1 MQNSV
6 IKHINSSSEINS
18 INYLNQ
24 TIEIKKKNFEKYDGQ
39 FDDVFNGY
47 DKIQLSRK
55 GVFDNFD
62 ASLEMGMLSAIAWGF
77 QKGTRPGGK
86 TLHPFLENF
95 SDIANVL
102 KRIMAEGLNEVS
114 FNELNVH
121 KNVKNGVTTKL
132 LYFSKSIVNNSHCLI
147 YDSRVKAYLEE
158 FRPIEFNKT
167 LTVMKKWQAQPTFDL
182 YKNYCEE
189 AQVCAEQNALSSAA
203 IEMFMFTA
211 APGKRPAQHII
222 K

>member
-1 MQNSV
+1 
-6 IKHINSSSEINS
+6 
-18 INYLNQ
+18 
-24 TIEIKKKNFEKYDGQ
+24 
-39 FDDVFNGY
+39 
-47 DKIQLSRK
+47 
-55 GVFDNFD
+55 
-62 ASLEMGMLSAIAWGF
+62 
-77 QKGTRPGGK
+77 
-86 TLHPFLENF
+86 
-95 SDIANVL
+95 
-102 KRIMAEGLNEVS
+102 MAEGLNEVS

-167 LTVMKKWQAQPTFDL
+167 LAVMKKWQAQPTFDL

-211 APGKRPAQHII
+211 APGKRPAQHVI